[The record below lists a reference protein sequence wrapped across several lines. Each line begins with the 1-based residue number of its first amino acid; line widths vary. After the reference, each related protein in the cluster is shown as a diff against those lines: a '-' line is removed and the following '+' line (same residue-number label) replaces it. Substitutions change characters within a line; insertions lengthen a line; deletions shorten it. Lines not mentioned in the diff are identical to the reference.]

1 MKTANRKIA
10 LIALDYDP
18 TARKVAEQ
26 GFMLAGA
33 AGAEVVLLH
42 VISDPVYYSSTEY
55 SPIMG
60 YVDYH
65 EIEAVQLENIVGLRN
80 ASDLFLEKF
89 KHKLG
94 DKSIQT
100 LVKEGDTAE
109 QILETAR
116 HIHADVIILGSH
128 SHKWLEDIVM
138 GSVTKRVMQHTNIPL
153 LIIPTKKPV

>member
-1 MKTANRKIA
+1 
-10 LIALDYDP
+10 
-18 TARKVAEQ
+18 
-26 GFMLAGA
+26 MLAGA

>member
-1 MKTANRKIA
+1 METVKKKIA

-18 TARKVAEQ
+18 TAIKVAEQ

-33 AGAEVVLLH
+33 AHAEVILLH

-65 EIEAVQLENIVGLRN
+65 EIEAVQLENIEGLRN
-80 ASDLFLEKF
+80 ASHLFLDKF

-94 DKSIQT
+94 DKAIQT
-100 LVKEGDTAE
+100 LVKEGDIAE
-109 QILETAR
+109 QILDTAR
-116 HIHADVIILGSH
+116 EIHADVIILGSH

-138 GSVTKRVMQHTNIPL
+138 GSVTKRVMQHTKTPL